1 MRPIDDA
8 LVVELAGTATQ
19 IRLDVLDMVYR
30 AQSGHLGGS
39 FSAAEILAC
48 LYFRQ
53 MRLDPANPRWP
64 ARDRFLLSKGHAAP
78 ALYAV
83 LARCGYMPIDE
94 LQTLRCLSSRLQGH
108 PDCKKTPGV
117 EMGAGPLGHGI
128 SVGVGMA
135 LAARLD
141 GLDYRTYVLLGDGE
155 LQAGVIWEGIMAA
168 AKFELG
174 NLTAIVDSNDVQ
186 LDGTVHDIMPMEP
199 LVDKWRAFGWYVIDS
214 DGHNVRSLLEAMD
227 LAARIQSRPTVIIA
241 RTTKGKGVSFMENKS
256 IWHGR
261 PPTEE
266 EYRQARKELEG

>member
-53 MRLDPANPRWP
+53 MRLDPADPCWP

-83 LARCGYMPIDE
+83 LARRGYMPIDE
-94 LQTLRCLSSRLQGH
+94 LRTLRCLNSRLQGH

-135 LAARLD
+135 LAARL
-141 GLDYRTYVLLGDGE
+141 
-155 LQAGVIWEGIMAA
+155 
-168 AKFELG
+168 
-174 NLTAIVDSNDVQ
+174 
-186 LDGTVHDIMPMEP
+186 
-199 LVDKWRAFGWYVIDS
+199 
-214 DGHNVRSLLEAMD
+214 EA
-227 LAARIQSRPTVIIA
+227 SS
-241 RTTKGKGVSFMENKS
+241 GKGSWPLPS
-256 IWHGR
+256 SSLAI
-261 PPTEE
+261 
-266 EYRQARKELEG
+266 